1 MSDSTAVEGAANAQ
15 SAEDAAKVAEA
26 SSNEVAASAE
36 AAGLGDAGKKA
47 LDAERKRANEAEK
60 RLKEAADRIA
70 EFEDAQRTEEEKRQH
85 ELETLRAQIEDE
97 RKQREAVE
105 RDLLVKSVAAEYGL
119 PDELAGRLAGED
131 REALAEDAKVL
142 QKLMAPS
149 GPRKPAPVP
158 EVGVANAPKRSTEQ
172 QFADAISNA
181 FG

>member
-1 MSDSTAVEGAANAQ
+1 MSDSTAVEGAPNAQ
-15 SAEDAAKVAEA
+15 SAEGAAKVAEA
-26 SSNEVAASAE
+26 SSNEAAASVE
-36 AAGLGDAGKKA
+36 ESGLGDAGKKA

-60 RLKEAADRIA
+60 RLKEAADRIS

-119 PDELAGRLAGED
+119 PDGLAGRLAGED
-131 REALAEDAKVL
+131 REALVEDAKVL

-158 EVGVANAPKRSTEQ
+158 EAGSASTPKASKGEIFENAWRG
-172 QFADAISNA
+172 A

>member
-1 MSDSTAVEGAANAQ
+1 MSDSTAAEVTNEQGAEVPEPEAVETV
-15 SAEDAAKVAEA
+15 EKT
-26 SSNEVAASAE
+26 
-36 AAGLGDAGKKA
+36 GLGDAGKKA
-47 LDAERKRANEAEK
+47 LDAERTARKEAEK
-60 RLKEAADRIA
+60 RLSEAAARIA

-131 REALAEDAKVL
+131 REALVEDAKVL

-158 EVGVANAPKRSTEQ
+158 EVGTASTPKASKGEIFENAWRG
-172 QFADAISNA
+172 A